1 MCFDTRNTNYKSE
14 LNVLIQLPPMH
25 AKNNHLNLSKR
36 SCMILSIYTASMEDA
51 EKFSIQTSQCADLL
65 CTHKSCIY
73 SVCTTKNT
81 NIARC
86 LLYMCID
93 RPAGHFIILNRLW
106 RSCVRARCLLCVEHP
121 KFTVPIRIDHLLYI
135 KHIQTTHRAVGY
147 WRRRAQHHHHI

>member
-1 MCFDTRNTNYKSE
+1 MCFDTRNTNYKLE

-93 RPAGHFIILNRLW
+93 RPAGRPL
-106 RSCVRARCLLCVEHP
+106 
-121 KFTVPIRIDHLLYI
+121 
-135 KHIQTTHRAVGY
+135 
-147 WRRRAQHHHHI
+147 HHIKPPLTELHARAMSFVCRTPKIHRSDPN